1 MSLQSR
7 FKSVTD
13 KFSLSKFSFKFG
25 IVEIDS
31 TFVFFLIGILLGLII
46 FHNTKALFIIL
57 LFCAFIFF
65 ILIHDLFQVLIAHL
79 FSLKLRKFIIYPFGT
94 KKLFG
99 RDFDNAKQEFLY
111 AFVGLFVYFC
121 LMVIFVVLGSFVF
134 IHAWPQTIV
143 LQNTLTAQTFDFS
156 LINFPLFFLFWI
168 AFLLFIFNL
177 FIFAMPMDGGRLIKA
192 ILTLIF
198 GQYSANKIVPF
209 ISKVIALLVI
219 LAGLF
224 FWDIIIVLIGLF
236 IYYTTVKELREYEI
250 LRVLEG
256 KSVKS
261 FMQPPELIFDEN
273 VTVSNAFKK
282 MKKTMNPDAIVVF
295 DNNRFGVMNVEM
307 ISKTNK
313 LYWPTT
319 KVGTIAKIVD
329 SVSERE
335 NLAYVAQYMVAKD
348 LEIIPVIKQKTKEII
363 GVIKRTEFSDYIKIH
378 KIL

>member
-13 KFSLSKFSFKFG
+13 KLSLSKFSFKFG

-134 IHAWPQTIV
+134 MHAWPQTIV